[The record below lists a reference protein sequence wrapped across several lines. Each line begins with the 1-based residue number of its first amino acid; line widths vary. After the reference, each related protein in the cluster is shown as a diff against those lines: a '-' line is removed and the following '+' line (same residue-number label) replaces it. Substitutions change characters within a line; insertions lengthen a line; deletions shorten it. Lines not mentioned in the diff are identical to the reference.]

1 MSLEIT
7 HIVAEF
13 SCAPQISVEDVAQIA
28 EMGFKTIVN
37 CRPDGEG
44 GATQPSS
51 EQIRLAA
58 ERHGLEYFYFPIAMG
73 ASPKREAMAAKPQL
87 SVAPKPMLGF
97 CKSGKRA
104 AGLYQAMHNET
115 GQKKTWLPWLKNK

>member
-1 MSLEIT
+1 MSVAIT

-28 EMGFKTIVN
+28 GMGFKTIVN

-44 GATQPSS
+44 GSAQPSS
-51 EQIRLAA
+51 DQIRIAA
-58 ERHGLEYFYFPIAMG
+58 ERQGLEYFYFPIAMG
-73 ASPKREAMAAKPQL
+73 TPPDREALAAKQQL
-87 SVAPKPMLGF
+87 SVAPRPILGF

-104 AGLYQAMHNET
+104 AGLYQAIHAQT
-115 GQKKTWLPWLKNK
+115 GQKKAWLQWLKRK